1 MMSAWIRSSPLL
13 AFTVLAYAGSWLAW
27 SPWWL
32 ARNGVGVLPYELP
45 CAAVT
50 GMNQL
55 GLFAGPFAAALIVT
69 GVRSGRAGVS
79 RLLASLVQLK
89 VRGRWYAL
97 ALVAVP
103 LAAGI
108 GYVLV
113 SDFSPEADSSGGFLV
128 VVLIGSYLMFLLG
141 GPLQEEPG
149 WRGVALPLL
158 QHRHHPLT
166 AAVLLGLI
174 HCVWH
179 APLFATAEWDTARA
193 GIGDYLAYL
202 LLILALSVVMSWV
215 FNGSRGS
222 LLLAVL
228 AHNGLNWAILSA
240 GGLTGATA
248 TTWPAA
254 LGLSVLALIA
264 IAATRGR
271 LAYDPADPADPAGLV
286 SPVGGRAD
294 AQLPAD
300 RAASS

>member
-1 MMSAWIRSSPLL
+1 MSAWIRSSPLL

-32 ARNGVGVLPYELP
+32 ARNGVGALPYELLSP
-45 CAAVT
+45 AVT
-50 GMNQL
+50 GINQL

-69 GVRSGRAGVS
+69 GVRSGRAGAS

-97 ALVAVP
+97 VLIAIP

-108 GYVLV
+108 GYLFV
-113 SDFSPEADSSGGFLV
+113 SGFNPEADFGGGFLV
-128 VVLIGSYLMFLLG
+128 VFLIGSYLMFLLG

-166 AAVLLGLI
+166 AAMILGLI

-193 GIGDYLAYL
+193 GAGDYLAYL
-202 LLILALSVVMSWV
+202 LLLLALSVVMSWV

-222 LLLAVL
+222 LLLAIL
-228 AHNGLNWAILSA
+228 AHNELNWAILSA

-271 LAYDPADPADPAGLV
+271 LAYDPADPADPARLV
-286 SPVGGRAD
+286 SPTGERAG

>member
-13 AFTVLAYAGSWLAW
+13 AFTVLAYGGSWIAW

-45 CAAVT
+45 FPAVT
-50 GMNQL
+50 GVNQL

-69 GVRSGRAGVS
+69 GVRSGRAGAS
-79 RLLASLVQLK
+79 RLLASLVQFRA
-89 VRGRWYAL
+89 RGRWYAL
-97 ALVAVP
+97 VLMTIP

-113 SDFSPEADSSGGFLV
+113 SGVNPVADSSIGFLFAS
-128 VVLIGSYLMFLLG
+128 LLSSYLMFLLG

-166 AAVLLGLI
+166 AAIILGLI
-174 HCVWH
+174 HCFWH
-179 APLFATAEWDTARA
+179 VPLFATAEWDTARS
-193 GIGDYLAYL
+193 GIGDCIAYL

-222 LLLAVL
+222 LLPAVL
-228 AHNGLNWAILSA
+228 AHNGLNWAMLTA

-254 LGLSVLALIA
+254 LGMSALALIG
-264 IAATRGR
+264 IVLTGGR
-271 LAYDPADPADPAGLV
+271 LGFDPAAPVDPVVPISSDDQRAGT
-286 SPVGGRAD
+286 
-294 AQLPAD
+294 QLPED

>member
-32 ARNGVGVLPYELP
+32 ARNGVGALPYELLSP
-45 CAAVT
+45 AVT
-50 GMNQL
+50 GINQL

-69 GVRSGRAGVS
+69 GVRSGRAGAS

-97 ALVAVP
+97 VLIAIP

-108 GYVLV
+108 GYLFV
-113 SDFSPEADSSGGFLV
+113 SGFNPEADFGGGFLV
-128 VVLIGSYLMFLLG
+128 VFLIGSYLMFLLG

-166 AAVLLGLI
+166 AAMILGLI

-193 GIGDYLAYL
+193 GAGDYLAYL
-202 LLILALSVVMSWV
+202 LLLLALSVVMSWV

-222 LLLAVL
+222 LLLAIL
-228 AHNGLNWAILSA
+228 AHNELNWAILSA

-271 LAYDPADPADPAGLV
+271 LAYDPADPADPARLV
-286 SPVGGRAD
+286 SPTGERAG

>member
-45 CAAVT
+45 FAAVT
-50 GMNQL
+50 GINQL

-69 GVRSGRAGVS
+69 GVRSGRAGAS

-97 ALVAVP
+97 VLVAVP

-179 APLFATAEWDTARA
+179 TPLFATAEWDTARA
-193 GIGDYLAYL
+193 GAGDYLAYL
-202 LLILALSVVMSWV
+202 LLILALSVVLSWV

-222 LLLAVL
+222 LLPAVL
-228 AHNGLNWAILSA
+228 AHNGLNWAMLTT

-254 LGLSVLALIA
+254 FGMSALAFIGIVL
-264 IAATRGR
+264 TGGR
-271 LAYDPADPADPAGLV
+271 LGFDPAAPADP
-286 SPVGGRAD
+286 VGSISSVGQRPGD
-294 AQLPAD
+294 QLPAD

>member
-45 CAAVT
+45 FAAVT
-50 GMNQL
+50 GINQL

-69 GVRSGRAGVS
+69 GVRSGRAGLS
-79 RLLASLVQLK
+79 RLLASLVQFR

-97 ALVAVP
+97 VLVAIP

-108 GYVLV
+108 GYLFT
-113 SDFSPEADSSGGFLV
+113 SGFSAEADTSGGFLV
-128 VVLIGSYLMFLLG
+128 VFLIGSYLMFLLG

-158 QHRHHPLT
+158 QHRRHPLT
-166 AAVLLGLI
+166 AAFLLGLI
-174 HCVWH
+174 HCFWH

-193 GIGDYLAYL
+193 GAGDYLAYL

-222 LLLAVL
+222 LLLAIL

-240 GGLTGATA
+240 GGLTETAA

-254 LGLSVLALIA
+254 LGMSMLALIA

-271 LAYDPADPADPAGLV
+271 LAYDPADPADPARLV
-286 SPVGGRAD
+286 SPTGERAGG
-294 AQLPAD
+294 QLPAE

>member
-32 ARNGVGVLPYELP
+32 ARNGVGALPYELP
-45 CAAVT
+45 SPAVT
-50 GMNQL
+50 GINQL

-69 GVRSGRAGVS
+69 GVRSGRAGLS

-97 ALVAVP
+97 VLIAIP

-108 GYVLV
+108 GYLFV
-113 SDFSPEADSSGGFLV
+113 SGFNPEADFGGGFLV
-128 VVLIGSYLMFLLG
+128 VFLIGSYLMFLLA

-166 AAVLLGLI
+166 AAMILGLI

-193 GIGDYLAYL
+193 GAGDYLAYL
-202 LLILALSVVMSWV
+202 LLLLALSVVMSWV

-222 LLLAVL
+222 LLLAIL
-228 AHNGLNWAILSA
+228 AHNELNWAILSA

-271 LAYDPADPADPAGLV
+271 LAYDPADPADPARLV
-286 SPVGGRAD
+286 SPTGERAG

>member
-1 MMSAWIRSSPLL
+1 MMAAWIRSSPLL
-13 AFTVLAYAGSWLAW
+13 AFTVLAYGGSWIAW

-45 CAAVT
+45 FPAVT
-50 GMNQL
+50 GVNQL

-69 GVRSGRAGVS
+69 GVRSGRAGAS
-79 RLLASLVQLK
+79 RLLASLVQFRA
-89 VRGRWYAL
+89 RGRWYAL
-97 ALVAVP
+97 VLMTIP

-113 SDFSPEADSSGGFLV
+113 SGVNPVADSSIGFLFAS
-128 VVLIGSYLMFLLG
+128 LLSSYLMFLLG

-158 QHRHHPLT
+158 QRRHHPLT
-166 AAVLLGLI
+166 AAIILGLI
-174 HCVWH
+174 HCFWH
-179 APLFATAEWDTARA
+179 APLFATAEWDTARR
-193 GIGDYLAYL
+193 GFGDYIAYL
-202 LLILALSVVMSWV
+202 LLILALSVVISWV
-215 FNGSRGS
+215 FNGSHGS
-222 LLLAVL
+222 LLLAIL

-240 GGLTGATA
+240 GRLTEAAA

-254 LGLSVLALIA
+254 LGTSVLALIA
-264 IAATRGR
+264 IALTNGR
-271 LAYDPADPADPAGLV
+271 LAYDPADPADPAGMV